1 MSGMRTH
8 HPVTL
13 IRAGNGL
20 DIDTHASELDCVLH
34 LLNNGALGRG
44 VDPHAIG
51 WGSEAHKA
59 ALAKVGITLK
69 SVLKDIGEQDKREA
83 NDAAILSTKGTP

>member
-1 MSGMRTH
+1 MSGIRTH
-8 HPVTL
+8 QPVTL

-20 DIDTHASELDCVLH
+20 DIDTYASELDCVLH

-44 VDPHAIG
+44 VDPRAIG